1 MFCGKCGARLPE
13 DAVACDKCGAPVRI
27 RPEAAEYM
35 ENKEK
40 TSGKTSEKTSEK
52 TTEGGQSATSRKVKN
67 NGRKNGNS
75 SGSHRK
81 KNRHPEGNKTS
92 RGQENRNAEN
102 HTRRKKQAPAE
113 EHEQPRRR
121 TVPAAEE
128 PARRQPAPKPVKT
141 ALVERPVY
149 EDMDAY
155 LASLPMQEQLRRRIA
170 QIRHR
175 REEAAEARRMQ
186 THLDRAARYY
196 ETEPDSAAGAPAVM
210 PFSALSRA
218 LSRIPTEA
226 QSTEPEEVPD
236 TDPSLIEEE
245 ISREREAKTRARIE
259 KSENGRTSFAEQ
271 RKTEK
276 APLHPAPE
284 DVCPQEPAG
293 KQDRPLTEAGPAPK
307 DARPA
312 QAPQAVMAEEPETA
326 EEETAAEAAG
336 SAESQPEA
344 AQTQQAVMVKEP
356 ETAEEEPVAKAVASA
371 ESQLEAAQAP
381 QTAMA
386 EEPETAEEETAA
398 EPAGP
403 AESQPEAEQVTR
415 TAAARE
421 PETVEEPL
429 DRSADTAAAA
439 ASAAES
445 AEQAEWIEQETRRR
459 VQQALAEQAER
470 ARRQSREQ
478 RIEDARLLK
487 RYREDMPDQI
497 DETLGR
503 YGLSKDAA
511 VRLGTLLLIVILS
524 VIYVAGR
531 GRQPAVDTTV
541 PRAGEGATG
550 TPAFHQTEE
559 EGTEDAGEIPAVGGD
574 LDSAGSGEEAE
585 Q

>member
-1 MFCGKCGARLPE
+1 M
-13 DAVACDKCGAPVRI
+13 
-27 RPEAAEYM
+27 
-35 ENKEK
+35 
-40 TSGKTSEKTSEK
+40 
-52 TTEGGQSATSRKVKN
+52 
-67 NGRKNGNS
+67 
-75 SGSHRK
+75 
-81 KNRHPEGNKTS
+81 
-92 RGQENRNAEN
+92 
-102 HTRRKKQAPAE
+102 
-113 EHEQPRRR
+113 
-121 TVPAAEE
+121 
-128 PARRQPAPKPVKT
+128 KT

-259 KSENGRTSFAEQ
+259 KSENGKASFAEQ

-344 AQTQQAVMVKEP
+344 AQ
-356 ETAEEEPVAKAVASA
+356 
-371 ESQLEAAQAP
+371 AP

-386 EEPETAEEETAA
+386 EEPETAEEETAT

-403 AESQPEAEQVTR
+403 AESQPEAAQAPQ
-415 TAAARE
+415 TAMAEE

-445 AEQAEWIEQETRRR
+445 AEQAEWIEQETRKR

-550 TPAFHQTEE
+550 TPAFQQTEE
-559 EGTEDAGEIPAVGGD
+559 EGTEDAGEIPAAGGD

>member
-40 TSGKTSEKTSEK
+40 TSGKTSEKTSGKTSEK

-81 KNRHPEGNKTS
+81 KHRHPEGNKTS

-312 QAPQAVMAEEPETA
+312 QAPQ
-326 EEETAAEAAG
+326 
-336 SAESQPEA
+336 
-344 AQTQQAVMVKEP
+344 
-356 ETAEEEPVAKAVASA
+356 
-371 ESQLEAAQAP
+371 
-381 QTAMA
+381 TAMA

-403 AESQPEAEQVTR
+403 AESQPEAAQAPQ
-415 TAAARE
+415 TAAAGE

-429 DRSADTAAAA
+429 DRSPDTAEAAT
-439 ASAAES
+439 SAAES

-511 VRLGTLLLIVILS
+511 VRLGTLLMIVILS

-550 TPAFHQTEE
+550 TPAFQQTEE
-559 EGTEDAGEIPAVGGD
+559 EGTEDAGEIPAAGGD

>member
-40 TSGKTSEKTSEK
+40 TSGKTSEKTSGKTSEK

-75 SGSHRK
+75 SASHRK
-81 KNRHPEGNKTS
+81 KNRYPEGNKTS

-210 PFSALSRA
+210 SFSALSRA

-259 KSENGRTSFAEQ
+259 KSENGKASFAEQ

-284 DVCPQEPAG
+284 DVCPQELAR

-312 QAPQAVMAEEPETA
+312 QVPQTAMAEEPETAEEETAAEPAGPAEAQPEAAQAPQTAMAEEPETA

-344 AQTQQAVMVKEP
+344 
-356 ETAEEEPVAKAVASA
+356 
-371 ESQLEAAQAP
+371 
-381 QTAMA
+381 
-386 EEPETAEEETAA
+386 
-398 EPAGP
+398 
-403 AESQPEAEQVTR
+403 EQVTQ

-429 DRSADTAAAA
+429 DRSPDTAAAA
-439 ASAAES
+439 TSAAES

-511 VRLGTLLLIVILS
+511 VRLGTLLMIVILS

-550 TPAFHQTEE
+550 TPAFQQTEE
-559 EGTEDAGEIPAVGGD
+559 EGAEDAGEIPAAGGD

>member
-40 TSGKTSEKTSEK
+40 TSGKTSEKTSGKTSEK

-81 KNRHPEGNKTS
+81 KNGHPEGNKTS

-344 AQTQQAVMVKEP
+344 AQ
-356 ETAEEEPVAKAVASA
+356 
-371 ESQLEAAQAP
+371 AP

-386 EEPETAEEETAA
+386 EEPETTEEETAA

-403 AESQPEAEQVTR
+403 AESQPEAAQVPQ
-415 TAAARE
+415 TAAAGE

-550 TPAFHQTEE
+550 TPAFQQTEE
-559 EGTEDAGEIPAVGGD
+559 EGTEDAGEIPAAGGD

>member
-40 TSGKTSEKTSEK
+40 TSGKTSEKTSGKTSEK

-81 KNRHPEGNKTS
+81 KNGHPEGNKTS
-92 RGQENRNAEN
+92 RGQANRNAEN

-141 ALVERPVY
+141 ALVERPAY

-259 KSENGRTSFAEQ
+259 KSENGKASFAEQ
-271 RKTEK
+271 RKTEE
-276 APLHPAPE
+276 ASVHPAPE

-344 AQTQQAVMVKEP
+344 EQAAQTVMAEEP
-356 ETAEEEPVAKAVASA
+356 ETAEEEPAAKVAGSA

-386 EEPETAEEETAA
+386 EEPET
-398 EPAGP
+398 
-403 AESQPEAEQVTR
+403 
-415 TAAARE
+415 
-421 PETVEEPL
+421 VEEPL

-439 ASAAES
+439 ASATES

-531 GRQPAVDTTV
+531 SRQPAVDTTV

-550 TPAFHQTEE
+550 TPAFQQTEE

>member
-1 MFCGKCGARLPE
+1 
-13 DAVACDKCGAPVRI
+13 
-27 RPEAAEYM
+27 
-35 ENKEK
+35 
-40 TSGKTSEKTSEK
+40 
-52 TTEGGQSATSRKVKN
+52 
-67 NGRKNGNS
+67 
-75 SGSHRK
+75 
-81 KNRHPEGNKTS
+81 
-92 RGQENRNAEN
+92 
-102 HTRRKKQAPAE
+102 
-113 EHEQPRRR
+113 
-121 TVPAAEE
+121 
-128 PARRQPAPKPVKT
+128 
-141 ALVERPVY
+141 
-149 EDMDAY
+149 
-155 LASLPMQEQLRRRIA
+155 
-170 QIRHR
+170 
-175 REEAAEARRMQ
+175 
-186 THLDRAARYY
+186 
-196 ETEPDSAAGAPAVM
+196 M

-312 QAPQAVMAEEPETA
+312 QAPQTV
-326 EEETAAEAAG
+326 
-336 SAESQPEA
+336 
-344 AQTQQAVMVKEP
+344 
-356 ETAEEEPVAKAVASA
+356 
-371 ESQLEAAQAP
+371 
-381 QTAMA
+381 MA

-403 AESQPEAEQVTR
+403 AESQPEAAQVTR

-445 AEQAEWIEQETRRR
+445 AEQAEWIEQETRKR

-550 TPAFHQTEE
+550 TPAFQQTEE
-559 EGTEDAGEIPAVGGD
+559 EGTEDAGEIPAAGGD